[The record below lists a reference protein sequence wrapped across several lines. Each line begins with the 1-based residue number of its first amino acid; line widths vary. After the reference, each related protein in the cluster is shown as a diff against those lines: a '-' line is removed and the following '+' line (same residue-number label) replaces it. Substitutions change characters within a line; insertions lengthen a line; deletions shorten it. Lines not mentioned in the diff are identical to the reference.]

1 MAEVDLPARVLAEL
15 DPDKSVIPVVGRSP
29 IRWEFWMSFAAA
41 LAVIF
46 VFASGLLIMIA
57 ELHAGWV
64 PGHQLPMDKATAI
77 HNLLFRS

>member
-1 MAEVDLPARVLAEL
+1 MPDLDLSDRVMAELA
-15 DPDKSVIPVVGRSP
+15 PDKSVVPVVVRSP

-46 VFASGLLIMIA
+46 VVASGLLIMIA